1 MHWMLC
7 ALLTLAAA
15 DVSKVNEL
23 GPVKATTTLSPA
35 EPTLGDEI
43 TFEIHVEA
51 EPQVEVLMPEFGEA
65 LNRYSI
71 LNFVPRQSIDDRGK
85 TVLTQ
90 QYTLQPYLSGPQ
102 RIPPI
107 LIEFVDHRAGQKA
120 TPEDADAYEI
130 LTDAIAFEVR
140 SVLPKTASNELKP
153 PLGELELPVEV
164 SQSHLAIG
172 IGLSVLS
179 VAAGLALWVV
189 WRRRRQRAR
198 RRNAYEVARARLDQ
212 LLSRPLPQ
220 DAAAIER
227 FFVDIS
233 AIVRRYL
240 EDRFELR
247 APELTTE
254 EFLGLAGSAS
264 QLSASQLSA
273 SQLSADHQN
282 LLRDFLKQA
291 DLVKFAGVRVSE
303 AEIRRS
309 SDLAGRFLE
318 ETRENAPWV
327 EETAYD
333 SSHPTNMS
341 SRDEAMIAEVLE
353 DESHV

>member
-1 MHWMLC
+1 MRWMLC
-7 ALLTLAAA
+7 ALLTLAAT

-23 GPVKATTTLSPA
+23 GPVKVTTTLSPA
-35 EPTLGDEI
+35 EPKLGDEI
-43 TFEIHVEA
+43 TLEIRVEA

-71 LNFVPRQSIDDRGK
+71 LNFVPRQRIDDRGK

-102 RIPPI
+102 TIPPI

-130 LTDAIAFEVR
+130 VTDPIAFEVR
-140 SVLPKTASNELKP
+140 SVVPTTASNELKP
-153 PLGELELPVEV
+153 PLGELDLPLEV
-164 SQSHLAIG
+164 SRSRLALG
-172 IGLSVLS
+172 IALSVLVVS
-179 VAAGLALWVV
+179 GAIVLWVI
-189 WRRRRQRAR
+189 WRRGRRRAR

-240 EDRFELR
+240 EDRFEVR

-264 QLSASQLSA
+264 QLSN
-273 SQLSADHQN
+273 DHQN

-318 ETRENAPWV
+318 ETRENAPLV
-327 EETAYD
+327 EEAIEEASEEPAN
-333 SSHPTNMS
+333 SSNLS
-341 SRDEAMIAEVLE
+341 SRNRAMIAEVLE

>member
-15 DVSKVNEL
+15 DVSKVNQL
-23 GPVKATTTLSPA
+23 GPVKVTSTLSPA

-43 TFEIHVEA
+43 TFEIRVEA

-85 TVLTQ
+85 NVLTQ

-102 RIPPI
+102 TIPPI

-130 LTDAIAFEVR
+130 LTDAIAFEVK

-164 SQSHLAIG
+164 SKSHLAIG
-172 IGLSVLS
+172 IGLSVLG

-189 WRRRRQRAR
+189 WRRGRQRAR

-212 LLSRPLPQ
+212 LLSRPMPQ

-254 EFLGLAGSAS
+254 EFLGLAG
-264 QLSASQLSA
+264 SASQLSA

-327 EETAYD
+327 EETTND
-333 SSHPTNMS
+333 SPGPTDLS
-341 SRDEAMIAEVLE
+341 SRDKAVMAEVLE

>member
-23 GPVKATTTLSPA
+23 GPVKVTTTLSPA

-43 TFEIHVEA
+43 TFEIRVEA

-71 LNFVPRQSIDDRGK
+71 LNFVPRQRIDDRGK
-85 TVLTQ
+85 NVLTQ

-102 RIPPI
+102 TIPPI

-140 SVLPKTASNELKP
+140 SVLPKTASNDLKP
-153 PLGELELPVEV
+153 PLGELELPTEV
-164 SQSHLAIG
+164 SKSHLAIG
-172 IGLSVLS
+172 IGLSVLG

-189 WRRRRQRAR
+189 WRRGRQRAR

-212 LLSRPLPQ
+212 LLSRPMPQ

-264 QLSASQLSA
+264 QLSV

-327 EETAYD
+327 EETTND
-333 SSHPTNMS
+333 SPGPTNLS
-341 SRDEAMIAEVLE
+341 SRDEAMMAEVLE

>member
-1 MHWMLC
+1 MRWMLC
-7 ALLTLAAA
+7 ALLTLAAT

-23 GPVKATTTLSPA
+23 GPVKVTTTLSPA
-35 EPTLGDEI
+35 EPKLGDEI
-43 TFEIHVEA
+43 TFEIRVEA

-71 LNFVPRQSIDDRGK
+71 LNFVPRQHIDDRGK

-102 RIPPI
+102 TIPPI
-107 LIEFVDHRAGQKA
+107 LIEFVDRRAGQKA
-120 TPEDADAYEI
+120 TPDDADAYEI
-130 LTDAIAFEVR
+130 VTDAIAFEVR
-140 SVLPKTASNELKP
+140 SVLPTSASNELKP

-164 SQSHLAIG
+164 STSHLAIG
-172 IGLSVLS
+172 IGLSVLG
-179 VAAGLALWVV
+179 VAGAIALWVV
-189 WRRRRQRAR
+189 WRHGRRRAR

-212 LLSRPLPQ
+212 LLSRPMPQ

-254 EFLGLAGSAS
+254 EFLGLAGSAN
-264 QLSASQLSA
+264 QLSH
-273 SQLSADHQN
+273 DHQN

-318 ETRENAPWV
+318 ETRENAPLV
-327 EETAYD
+327 EEASD
-333 SSHPTNMS
+333 EPSSSTNLS
-341 SRDEAMIAEVLE
+341 SRNQAMTAEVLE
-353 DESHV
+353 DEPHV